1 MVFCV
6 TEKKKKLVPILLSIG
21 LIGGIVVLR
30 ISQGSNTDPN
40 QETTNKSYSLFSHD
54 PNFSLGTSNSY
65 SNKDLVFRTLASVAV
80 VLTLGGAAIYVS
92 KKFTGK
98 LGNIQGKQIKIV
110 ETTHLGQRK
119 MLHLIKVGNQQLLI
133 GSTNEKLTM
142 LADVT
147 GSYNSHD
154 FSETLAELEF
164 STNDA
169 NSVNIDH

>member
-1 MVFCV
+1 V
-6 TEKKKKLVPILLSIG
+6 TENKKKFVPILLSIA

-30 ISQGSNTDPN
+30 INQGQNTDPN
-40 QETTNKSYSLFSHD
+40 QETTKKADSFFSND
-54 PNFSLGTSNSY
+54 PNLLFGNSDGY
-65 SNKDLVFRTLASVAV
+65 SNQDLIFKTIASVAV
-80 VLTLGGAAIYVS
+80 VLTLGFAAIYVS
-92 KKFTGK
+92 KKFSGK

-142 LADVT
+142 LADV
-147 GSYNSHD
+147 SASNNSHD

-164 STNDA
+164 SPNQAT
-169 NSVNIDH
+169 SINIDH

>member
-1 MVFCV
+1 M
-6 TEKKKKLVPILLSIG
+6 TENKKKIVPILLSIA

-30 ISQGSNTDPN
+30 LNQRQNDEAR
-40 QETTNKSYSLFSHD
+40 QETTNKADSLFSND
-54 PNFSLGTSNSY
+54 PNSLLANTNGYTNRELLL
-65 SNKDLVFRTLASVAV
+65 KTIASVAIV
-80 VLTLGGAAIYVS
+80 ITLGVAAIYVS

-98 LGNIQGKQIKIV
+98 LGNIQGKKIKII

-133 GSTNEKLTM
+133 GSTNENLTM

-147 GSYNSHD
+147 ASNSSHD

-164 STNDA
+164 STNEA
-169 NSVNIDH
+169 NSANIGH

>member
-1 MVFCV
+1 M
-6 TEKKKKLVPILLSIG
+6 TEKKKKTVPILLSIA

-30 ISQGSNTDPN
+30 INQSPNTDPN
-40 QETTNKSYSLFSHD
+40 QETKKKADSLFSND
-54 PNFSLGTSNSY
+54 PNFSLGTSNGY
-65 SNKDLVFRTLASVAV
+65 SNQDLAFKTLASVAV
-80 VLTLGGAAIYVS
+80 VLTLGAAAIYVS

-98 LGNIQGKQIKIV
+98 LGNIQGKKIKIV

-133 GSTNEKLTM
+133 GSTNERLTM

-147 GSYNSHD
+147 GSNNSPD
-154 FSETLAELEF
+154 FSETLAELEL
-164 STNDA
+164 STNEA